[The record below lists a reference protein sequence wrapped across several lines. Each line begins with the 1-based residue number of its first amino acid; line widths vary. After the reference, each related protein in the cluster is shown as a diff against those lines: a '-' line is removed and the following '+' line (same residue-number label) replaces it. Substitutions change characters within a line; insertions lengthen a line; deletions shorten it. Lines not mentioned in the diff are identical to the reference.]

1 MKLHKEPKSFQV
13 RMDKFYTKCF
23 FASKFRLKQMDFLSF
38 NTIQIIF
45 VKSLVSK
52 QDVAR
57 YLFDMQ

>member
-1 MKLHKEPKSFQV
+1 MKNQNPFRKEWINFILKW
-13 RMDKFYTKCF
+13 F
-23 FASKFRLKQMDFLSF
+23 FASKFRLKMMNYLSF